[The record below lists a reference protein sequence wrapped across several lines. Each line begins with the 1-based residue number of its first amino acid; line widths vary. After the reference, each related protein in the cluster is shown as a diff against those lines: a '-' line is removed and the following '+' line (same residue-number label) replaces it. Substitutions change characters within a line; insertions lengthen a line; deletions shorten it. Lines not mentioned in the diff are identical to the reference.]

1 MTPLQ
6 FAAQSGHAQMV
17 DLLLQEYPIID
28 ISHQDQ
34 REQTAL
40 QAAQSNGHDEVVQML
55 QEHLQ
60 KQVLNYLIG
69 GSFDDTIHGKAGPNL
84 LLTDA
89 MMAGFDDRSSSLGF
103 ELGFVEGSAQHGCD
117 DDWRD
122 GVKDGINDS
131 S

>member
-6 FAAQSGHAQMV
+6 FAAQLGHAQMV

-28 ISHQDQ
+28 LSHQDQ
-34 REQTAL
+34 RDQTAL
-40 QAAQSNGHDEVVQML
+40 QVAQSNGHDEVVQML

-69 GSFDDTIHGKAGPNL
+69 GSFDNTIHGKAGPKL

-89 MMAGFDDRSSSLGF
+89 MMAGFDDSF
-103 ELGFVEGSAQHGCD
+103 ELGFVEGSSDGCD
-117 DDWRD
+117 DDWRRQ
-122 GVKDGINDS
+122 GWHQ
-131 S
+131 